1 MKKLRIIILVSLL
14 LLIVPTA
21 HAGDWEFEFFGINA
35 KDFKGRSF
43 SKIVVGCIASFVV
56 HEAGHFIA
64 GEMVGMTT
72 SWKSGIVWAGD
83 YDDKTDYEKSLFHG
97 GGFLAQAAV
106 GTALTAIPY
115 TRHSD
120 FSLGFNGFTTVNN
133 IGYGVTGGTGKSG
146 EENSDVKNLDYYGH
160 NGSAIAIG
168 SGVLSGVYTYINL
181 NKDKEEK

>member
-1 MKKLRIIILVSLL
+1 MKKIIILVSLL

-21 HAGDWEFEFFGINA
+21 HAGGWEFQFFGINA

-43 SKIVVGCIASFVV
+43 YKIVVGCVSSFVV
-56 HEAGHFIA
+56 HEAGHMVI
-64 GEMVGMTT
+64 GRMVGMDT
-72 SWKSGIVWAGD
+72 KFEDGVAQAYD

-133 IGYGVTGGTGKSG
+133 IGYGVTGGTGKSD
-146 EENSDVKNLDYYGH
+146 EENSDVENLDYYGH
-160 NGSAIAIG
+160 NGKMIVIG
-168 SGVLSGVYTYINL
+168 SGLLSGVYTYINL

>member
-21 HAGDWEFEFFGINA
+21 HADDWEFQFFGINA

-43 SKIVVGCIASFVV
+43 SKIVVGCITSFVV
-56 HEAGHFIA
+56 HEAGHMVI
-64 GEMVGMTT
+64 GRMVGMDT
-72 SWKSGIVWAGD
+72 KFEDGVAQAYD

-133 IGYGVTGGTGKSG
+133 IGYGVTGGTGKSD
-146 EENSDVKNLDYYGH
+146 EENSDVENLDYYGH
-160 NGSAIAIG
+160 NGKMIVIG
-168 SGVLSGVYTYINL
+168 SGLLSGVYTYINL

>member
-1 MKKLRIIILVSLL
+1 MLTLV
-14 LLIVPTA
+14 IVPTS
-21 HAGDWEFEFFGINA
+21 HAGDWEFQFFGINA

-72 SWKSGIVWAGD
+72 SFKDGAVWADD
-83 YDDKTDYEKSLFHG
+83 YDDKSDYEKSLFHG
-97 GGFLAQAAV
+97 GGFLTQALV

-120 FSLGFNGFTTVNN
+120 FSLGFNGFTSVNN
-133 IGYGVTGGTGKSG
+133 ISYGITGGRQGDDV
-146 EENSDVKNLDYYGH
+146 SDVKNLDYYGH
-160 NGSAIAIG
+160 DGKMIAIG
-168 SGVLSGVYTYINL
+168 SGLLSGVYTYINL
-181 NKDKEEK
+181 NKDKEK